1 MTMAYR
7 AGMATRD
14 TTEPTEPTAT
24 AQPPA
29 SRGWTFLTNH
39 AHVLLCLSRN
49 GDLTMRE
56 LAQVIGITER
66 AVQATIADLVADGYL
81 TAVKNGRRNTY
92 TIHGDGRLRHPLE
105 SHHTIDELITALH

>member
-1 MTMAYR
+1 MVYR
-7 AGMATRD
+7 AGMPTRD
-14 TTEPTEPTAT
+14 TAEPAT
-24 AQPPA
+24 APPTPA

-56 LAQVIGITER
+56 LAQAIGITER
-66 AVQATIADLVADGYL
+66 AVQAAIADLVADGYL
-81 TAVKNGRRNTY
+81 TSVKQGRRNTY

-105 SHHTIDELITALH
+105 SHHTIDELITALR